1 MVDTIQEQL
10 PLASTLMQIELTE
23 DAKPGPGQQWL
34 VDSLPIALQLVEDG
48 TDGGRLIVR
57 GEFARSG
64 AATENKR
71 VYPESLWIREIKRLG
86 PSMSERKL
94 FGELDHPN
102 DGRTQLA
109 RVSHVV
115 TGMQLAENGD
125 VMGEAEVLDTARGRD
140 LKALLQAGCKVGV
153 SSRGYGSTQT
163 NEQGE
168 EVVQEDYNLVT
179 FDFVA
184 EPADSTAYPD
194 VYSEDKETGMGT
206 QAQRE
211 DDQAKAKAFAAKVEQ
226 EAAANA
232 GADDTRAQFESDIIA
247 NLGKLS
253 AEAREKIRSELMS
266 DPQVAGAK
274 EAVEKISELLRPFMK
289 EGEEGDD
296 EKDERISAL
305 ENKVKEQELQI
316 KEGQQEVA
324 KLSQLARE
332 AGYKFYL
339 ERSLGSNPDRDLVMK
354 LVGDLTQYENAD
366 ALKSKVSGILGEMQ
380 ARYEAEAAR
389 QAEIEQREAEARK
402 VAEQERARSREI
414 EGSLKEDVTK
424 LTEALEKSLEANK
437 VMGLQL
443 YAEQRLNG
451 HPQKKNI
458 MRLVEATGAQSKEEV
473 ETIIE
478 EHRIPERDPD
488 DLEAVRARA
497 RQATQGARSA
507 TTPAEEET
515 PRPAPRRAIQEDYN
529 GLGVPLDTLKQL
541 SGLPES
547 R

>member
-1 MVDTIQEQL
+1 M
-10 PLASTLMQIELTE
+10 AQIELTE
-23 DAKPGPGQQWL
+23 DAKPGPGQKWL

-48 TDGGRLIVR
+48 TSGGRVIVR

-71 VYPESLWIREIKRLG
+71 VYPESLWEREIQRLS
-86 PSMSERKL
+86 PAMQERKL
-94 FGELDHPN
+94 YGELDHPN
-102 DGRTQLA
+102 DGRTQLS

-115 TGMQLAENGD
+115 TGMQLADNGD
-125 VMGEAEVLDTARGRD
+125 VMGEAEVLDTARGKD

-153 SSRGYGSTQT
+153 SSRGYGSTRT
-163 NEQGE
+163 NDKGE

-226 EAAANA
+226 EAQAQS
-232 GADDTRAQFESDIIA
+232 GADDLRAQFESDIIA

-253 AEAREKIRSELMS
+253 AEAREKIKAELES
-266 DPQVAGAK
+266 DPRVAGAK
-274 EAVEKISELLRPFMK
+274 EAVERIVSVLKPFMRT
-289 EGEEGDD
+289 EQDGDDEEGD
-296 EKDERISAL
+296 ERDARIADL
-305 ENKVKEQELQI
+305 ENKIKEQELQI
-316 KEGQQEVA
+316 KEGQQEIA
-324 KLSQLARE
+324 SLSKLARE

-339 ERSLGSNPDRDLVMK
+339 ERSLRENPDRDLVMK
-354 LVGDLTQYENAD
+354 LVGDLAQYENAE
-366 ALKSKVSGILGEMQ
+366 ALKNKVGGILGEMK
-380 ARYEAEAAR
+380 ARQEAEAAR
-389 QAEIEQREAEARK
+389 QAEIEQREEELRR
-402 VAEQERARSREI
+402 VAEQERSRSKEI
-414 EGSLKEDVTK
+414 ESGLKEDVTK
-424 LTEALEKSLEANK
+424 LTEALEKALEANK

-458 MRLVEATGAQSKEEV
+458 LRLVEATGVGSKEEV
-473 ETIIE
+473 DQIIE
-478 EHRIPERDPD
+478 EHRIPDRDPD

-507 TTPAEEET
+507 TTPTEEET
-515 PRPAPRRAIQEDYN
+515 PRPAPRRTIQEDYN
-529 GLGVPLDTLKQL
+529 GLGVGLDALKHL
-541 SGLPES
+541 SGMNG
-547 R
+547 RGN